1 MQWLQD
7 PNQSNGGYLNNAG
20 HEATRLY
27 RNKKK
32 EYLKA
37 EIYELE
43 TNSKIKNIRDLYW
56 GISDLKK
63 GYQPRTNYS
72 QEREV

>member
-7 PNQSNGGYLNNAG
+7 PNQSNGGCLNNVG
-20 HEATRLY
+20 HEASRLY

-37 EIYELE
+37 ETDELE

-56 GISDLKK
+56 GISVFKK